1 VINNRRKETHM
12 NRSLKIAMGIG
23 LCQAI
28 LVATTLVADEKP
40 EPKPA
45 TPIAKTEKPIVID
58 GDLDDPA
65 WKQATPINVDYIWGK
80 TGEKSKEP
88 RMIVRYTWDDHYLYI
103 GYETFDKNLVA
114 LGTGQKKG
122 PAKNQREGAL
132 ISHEKE
138 KVDVVE
144 FFISFGDERFF
155 WELHHNAANQFNDI
169 WCTVVDDNW
178 PIRKSNMFRF
188 GIHFGTDTILQD
200 DVDAGRTTAMA
211 VKLKPKAD
219 GKPSTIND
227 HSDNDTGYTAELR
240 LPWLGLGA
248 PFERETMVA
257 VEPSQPGGKKRSIHG
272 PWKMAG
278 QEMKILAVFQDGD
291 LKDHYHHSSPTF
303 PGSWFH
309 KGAQHYP
316 RYRLEAPGG
325 KK

>member
-1 VINNRRKETHM
+1 M
-12 NRSLKIAMGIG
+12 NRYIKIVLGLG
-23 LCQAI
+23 LCQTV
-28 LVATTLVADEKP
+28 LLATAADEKKP
-40 EPKPA
+40 EAGPA
-45 TPIAKTEKPIVID
+45 TPILKTEKPIVID
-58 GDLDDPA
+58 GDLNDPA
-65 WKQATPINVDYIWGK
+65 WKDATPINVEYIWGK
-80 TGEKSKEP
+80 VGEKSKEP

-122 PAKNQREGAL
+122 PPKNQREGAL

-169 WCTVVDDNW
+169 WCTVVDENW
-178 PIRKSNMFRF
+178 PIRKSGLFRF
-188 GIHFGTDTILQD
+188 GIHFGTGEILQD
-200 DVDAGRTTAMA
+200 DTAGDRTLAMA

-219 GKPSTIND
+219 GKPSTLND
-227 HSDNDTGYTAELR
+227 PSDTDTGYTAELR

-248 PFERETMVA
+248 PFERETMVQ
-257 VEPSQPGGKKRSIHG
+257 VEGPGGRKRSVHG

-316 RYRLEAPGG
+316 RYRLQAAG
-325 KK
+325 K